1 MIQERNST
9 RKDKGISINW
19 KEKIKVLS
27 TNIITLGRQKR
38 GKTNYEMD
46 DIEEDN
52 VVVNNPN
59 SNVVTIARTLG
70 DAKFSYNKQ
79 GNKKVK

>member
-1 MIQERNST
+1 
-9 RKDKGISINW
+9 
-19 KEKIKVLS
+19 
-27 TNIITLGRQKR
+27 
-38 GKTNYEMD
+38 MD